1 MRRRL
6 VALAAATLAVS
17 AAGSAA
23 AAAREPLGLWHGWGA
38 FRDDRPARC
47 YAIARPENRRRG
59 FASVAH
65 WPTQAGGQLHLRLS
79 RPRSRQAA
87 VTLTVGERRF
97 TLTATDSDAWAPDA
111 RTDAAAIA
119 AMRDGR
125 SMSVETV
132 AANGRPFAD
141 VYALAG
147 APTAIDAAA
156 VGCLRR

>member
-1 MRRRL
+1 MKRRI
-6 VALAAATLAVS
+6 VALAAATLAVP
-17 AAGSAA
+17 AT
-23 AAAREPLGLWHGWGA
+23 AARAPLGLWHGWGA

-47 YAIARPENRRRG
+47 YAIARPENRRHG

-65 WPTQAGGQLHLRLS
+65 WPNQAGAQLHLRLS
-79 RPRSRQAA
+79 RPRNRQAA
-87 VTLTVGERRF
+87 VTLSVGERRF
-97 TLTATDSDAWAPDA
+97 TLTATDSDAWAPDD

-132 AANGRPFAD
+132 AANGQPFAD
-141 VYALAG
+141 VYTLAG